1 MNNITRIIV
10 YSEYYSQITT
20 LQETYSLGNSEAIAL
35 LLLQERWPWNNNTMH
50 ILWFFHFHSNKNRS
64 DSISLLSHYFS
75 TQSLPRLRRSSYRR
89 TSFSHPSRQL
99 SCPASSPNVTQLF
112 PLPDRG
118 HQDFASTLDK
128 ENRSTPCFQTTALFF
143 LWQWVPWSKRKWVMT
158 HMSNITGVFIKQM
171 CTQNLIP
178 VVFVYIIAILSK
190 LGIWSYARNEW
201 KVTHN
206 CEWGNAENKQRNV
219 SVGIGVPVY
228 HACNSH

>member
-1 MNNITRIIV
+1 
-10 YSEYYSQITT
+10 
-20 LQETYSLGNSEAIAL
+20 
-35 LLLQERWPWNNNTMH
+35 
-50 ILWFFHFHSNKNRS
+50 
-64 DSISLLSHYFS
+64 
-75 TQSLPRLRRSSYRR
+75 
-89 TSFSHPSRQL
+89 
-99 SCPASSPNVTQLF
+99 
-112 PLPDRG
+112 
-118 HQDFASTLDK
+118 
-128 ENRSTPCFQTTALFF
+128 